1 MVIEDFGFSGDKTPG
16 ERAPR
21 RRLRAFWRFGL
32 DNRLR
37 AGPLG
42 ILFNGSFMPAIS
54 GGPLADRFRESSF
67 AAVELGAGVALP
79 VVRVFEVR
87 GTVEY
92 TRVFYAFHP
101 QVGDAYVAGGALDHL
116 IRAQILATLLL

>member
-1 MVIEDFGFSGDKTPG
+1 VSELPDVDYV
-16 ERAPR
+16 
-21 RRLRAFWRFGL
+21 FWRFGL

-42 ILFNGSFMPAIS
+42 ILFNGSYLPAIAS
-54 GGPLADRFRESSF
+54 GPLADRFRETTF
-67 AAVELGAGVALP
+67 AAVELGGGVALP
-79 VVRVFEVR
+79 LARVFEVR

-101 QVGDAYVAGGALDHL
+101 QVGDLYVAGGALDHL
-116 IRAQILATLLL
+116 IRAQILATILL